1 MVQLYSMLWIMAAFF
16 AVIGAIR
23 GWSKEIVST
32 AGIILA
38 MFALF
43 QFDPLLRGVFLAS
56 VPRDQAFFVQI
67 GLFAAIIYFAYQS
80 RTIVNRRGPDNP
92 NRAQN
97 AVLGGVLGA
106 LNGYLIWGA
115 VWYFLDINEY
125 PLSPLVI
132 APAPGSVSEATLNTI
147 PLVLLGGGAAS
158 NGELLTIIVIVLFLV
173 VLFLI

>member
-1 MVQLYSMLWIMAAFF
+1 MVQLYSMLWICAAFF

-23 GWSKEIVST
+23 GWNKEIVST

-38 MFALF
+38 LFALF

-80 RTIVNRRGPDNP
+80 RTILSRSGPGSSS
-92 NRAQN
+92 RSQN
-97 AVLGGVLGA
+97 AVLGAVLGA

-125 PLSPLVI
+125 PLSPLIV
-132 APAPGSVSEATLNTI
+132 APAPGSVSETTLNTI

-158 NGELLTIIVIVLFLV
+158 NGELLTVIVIVLFLV